1 MHPHD
6 KFFKIFLLIYAG
18 FLVFHALQ
26 MVWSPLAVLGALVG
40 LALAIVAHLRHSYA
54 TVILLVVHMGIEW
67 IEYSQ
72 GGFSYSNREMAFYI
86 VHVLLDAVFF
96 WQEAKS
102 HLFRFRYLA
111 SLGVVVGLLGLSVW
125 FYTPTP
131 IETSEPES
139 AVPVEAA
146 VIGGIL
152 GCTFSHL
159 LSKRKHEHAEN

>member
-26 MVWSPLAVLGALVG
+26 MVWTPLAILGALVG

-67 IEYSQ
+67 IEYAQS
-72 GGFSYSNREMAFYI
+72 GFGYSNREMAFYI

-111 SLGVVVGLLGLSVW
+111 SAGVVIGLLALSAW
-125 FYTPTP
+125 FYIPVSN
-131 IETSEPES
+131 IEISEKEN

-159 LSKRKHEHAEN
+159 LSKRKHEHS